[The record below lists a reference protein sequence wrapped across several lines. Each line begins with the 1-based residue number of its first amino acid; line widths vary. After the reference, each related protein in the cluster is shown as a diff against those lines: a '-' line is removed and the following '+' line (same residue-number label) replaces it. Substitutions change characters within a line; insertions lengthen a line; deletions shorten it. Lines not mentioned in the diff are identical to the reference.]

1 MHAGPGALER
11 GVLIEVSRKPTMLAR
26 SRRWIGRTR
35 GPASAALVVIGAASV
50 LLGGATPAMAAPPP
64 NDPQGRP
71 QVVTLPADVAG
82 TTAESTVEPTEPP
95 AACAATSGTVWYA
108 FTAPASERV
117 VARLRAGGDL
127 DAQLSVF
134 LRQRS
139 QAQPLG
145 CDRTDERGLAQL
157 AFRTTAG
164 ADYLVRVEQRANS
177 VAGTFRLAIFRPQPA
192 ARPPGLRLA
201 RRGVRG
207 TVDSVENTEDA
218 YAARLRGGK
227 SYRVNLAAGGQACTR
242 LQVFGPGTRSFDA
255 GAPLA
260 RAGCDGY
267 LLFTPQR
274 NGTYSLLVSA
284 APASHRP
291 QRYHVQLAAAGRDD
305 TAPGVF
311 LRNFARERGRLNGRR
326 IDVVDLFRFDV
337 TARSELTLDL
347 SSRGDRSF
355 SVVLFNNRGRRIQCA
370 CFDTGGTQLRR
381 RLAPGRYFAAVR
393 ARDHTRGAYTLRR
406 ISRTI
411 TRTSVAIG
419 GRTHTRI
426 APGRPTIIRA
436 TVSPAVS
443 GPVSVVVER
452 FDPLAGWQFL
462 RRFAT
467 RAVRGRASIAWR
479 PPSVGRFRAH
489 ARFAGT
495 RGAAASDSGLATL
508 LVAGPLRQ

>member
-1 MHAGPGALER
+1 
-11 GVLIEVSRKPTMLAR
+11 MLPNPR
-26 SRRWIGRTR
+26 SLNGHTR
-35 GPASAALVVIGAASV
+35 GPVSAALVAIGLAAV
-50 LLGGATPAMAAPPP
+50 LLGGATPAMASPPP
-64 NDPQGRP
+64 NDAQARP
-71 QVVTLPADVAG
+71 QVVSLPADVAG
-82 TTAESTVEPTEPP
+82 TTAESTVEATEPP

-139 QAQPLG
+139 QTQPLS
-145 CDRTDERGLAQL
+145 CDRTDAQGLAQL

-164 ADYLVRVEQRANS
+164 ANYLVRVEQRANS

-218 YAARLRGGK
+218 YAARLRRGQ
-227 SYRVNLAAGGQACTR
+227 SYRVNLAARGQACTR
-242 LQVFGPGTRSFDA
+242 LQVFGPGTRSFD
-255 GAPLA
+255 GGSPVA

-274 NGTYSLLVSA
+274 SGTYSLLVAA

-291 QRYHVQLAAAGRDD
+291 QRYHVQLARAGRDD

-311 LRNFARERGRLNGRR
+311 LRNFARKRGRLNGRR

-347 SSRGDRSF
+347 RTRGDRAF
-355 SVVLFNNRGRRIQCA
+355 SVQLLNDRGRRIQCA

-381 RLAPGRYFAAVR
+381 RLARGRYFAAVR
-393 ARDHTRGAYTLRR
+393 ARDHARGAYTLRR

-411 TRTSVAIG
+411 TRTRIAIA
-419 GRTHTRI
+419 GRTHARI
-426 APGRPTIIRA
+426 APGRPTIVSA

-467 RAVRGRASIAWR
+467 RAVGGRASIAWR
-479 PPSVGRFRAH
+479 PPSVGRFRARAH
-489 ARFAGT
+489 FAGT

-508 LVAGPLRQ
+508 HVAAPLRQ

>member
-1 MHAGPGALER
+1 
-11 GVLIEVSRKPTMLAR
+11 MLTNPRAC
-26 SRRWIGRTR
+26 IGRPG
-35 GPASAALVVIGAASV
+35 GPVSTGLVVIGLAFV
-50 LLGGATPAMAAPPP
+50 LLGGAAPAVAAPPP
-64 NDPQGRP
+64 NDAQARP
-71 QVVTLPADVAG
+71 QAVSLPADVAG
-82 TTAESTVEPTEPP
+82 TTAESTVEATEPP
-95 AACAATSGTVWYA
+95 AACAATRGTVWYA
-108 FTAPASERV
+108 FTAPAAERV

-139 QAQPLG
+139 QTQPLG
-145 CDRTDERGLAQL
+145 CDRTDAQGLAQL

-164 ADYLVRVEQRANS
+164 AGYLVRVEQRANS

-192 ARPPGLRLA
+192 ARPPGPRLA
-201 RRGVRG
+201 ARGVRG

-218 YAARLRGGK
+218 YAARLRGGRT
-227 SYRVNLAAGGQACTR
+227 YRVNLAAAGQACTR

-255 GAPLA
+255 QSPIA

-267 LLFTPQR
+267 RLFTPQR
-274 NGTYSLLVSA
+274 SGTYSLLVSA
-284 APASHRP
+284 APSSHRP
-291 QRYHVQLAAAGRDD
+291 QRYHVQLAAAGADD

-311 LRNFARERGRLNGRR
+311 LRNFARQRGRLNGRR

-347 SSRGDRSF
+347 RSRGDRSF
-355 SVVLFNNRGRRIQCA
+355 SVLLLNDRGRRIQCA

-381 RLAPGRYFAAVR
+381 RLRPGRYFAAVR
-393 ARDHTRGAYTLRR
+393 ARDHARGAYTLRR

-411 TRTSVAIG
+411 TRTRVAIG
-419 GRTHTRI
+419 GRTHARI

-443 GPVSVVVER
+443 GPVTIVVER

-479 PPSVGRFRAH
+479 PPSVGRFRAR
-489 ARFAGT
+489 ARFEGT
-495 RGAAASDSGLATL
+495 RGAAASDSGRATL
-508 LVAGPLRQ
+508 LVAAPLRQ